1 MNVQRVLVAGVGFM
15 GHGIAQVLAAS
26 GREVICYEPDLARA
40 EAGRRRV
47 AENLERL
54 VTRGRL
60 TAEEAAAILARLRAT
75 DEMAAAAEVD
85 LVVEAVPEDPMV
97 KGQVLSQLDRIA
109 PPAAIFATN
118 TSSISIDRLAG
129 SLSQARRRR
138 FLGLH
143 FFSPVPVMP
152 LVEIVPGRETD
163 PAVVEGARRLATEL
177 GKEVVVSAD
186 RPGFIVNRILM
197 PFLAEAMRA
206 YEEGVASKEAIDL
219 AARRGLNHP
228 LGPFELADFIGL
240 DVVLGIMRVLAEEL
254 GGEYRRPP
262 RVLAELVAAGRL
274 GRKSGAGFY
283 QYPPG
288 GRSD

>member
-75 DEMAAAAEVD
+75 DEMARAAEVD

>member
-54 VTRGRL
+54 VARGRL

>member
-75 DEMAAAAEVD
+75 DEMARAAEVD

-109 PPAAIFATN
+109 PPATIFATN